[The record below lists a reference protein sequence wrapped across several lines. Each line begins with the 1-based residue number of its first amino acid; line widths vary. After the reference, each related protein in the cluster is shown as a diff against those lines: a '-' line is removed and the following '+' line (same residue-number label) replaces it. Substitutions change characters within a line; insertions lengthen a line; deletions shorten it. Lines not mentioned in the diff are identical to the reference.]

1 MNKISKK
8 LKSSKG
14 FSLVEL
20 VIVIGIIA
28 VLVAVVGAF
37 IIRYIEKSKIQK
49 DVSNGTAILSALTAA
64 ANEPEIY
71 RDQINSTSWSSEVF
85 PGTDMSASYALHMG
99 MLFTT
104 AGQNIGIM
112 PEFEYKKTQPTKW
125 KMWVVKVDNHLE
137 CHVGIETASG
147 TYEVAPTPEG
157 PYAP

>member
-64 ANEPEIY
+64 
-71 RDQINSTSWSSEVF
+71 R
-85 PGTDMSASYALHMG
+85 
-99 MLFTT
+99 
-104 AGQNIGIM
+104 
-112 PEFEYKKTQPTKW
+112 
-125 KMWVVKVDNHLE
+125 
-137 CHVGIETASG
+137 
-147 TYEVAPTPEG
+147 
-157 PYAP
+157 